1 MYRPLPGARTGVARI
16 PNRTARLLEH
26 AATYT
31 CFSSLPGQTRGK
43 EGSPW
48 TLDPRPTGSATIA
61 LQRRVITRVR
71 ACHHAAQQIGSARSG
86 AGITPLL
93 MTGLLL
99 HPVTAHP
106 PQERCPR
113 LRVIQKGTDRECSPA
128 HRRRS
133 RLAVLV
139 PSGSA
144 VFAANAVI
152 VDGADEPLTVVLRL
166 SLIHI

>member
-1 MYRPLPGARTGVARI
+1 
-16 PNRTARLLEH
+16 
-26 AATYT
+26 
-31 CFSSLPGQTRGK
+31 
-43 EGSPW
+43 
-48 TLDPRPTGSATIA
+48 
-61 LQRRVITRVR
+61 
-71 ACHHAAQQIGSARSG
+71 
-86 AGITPLL
+86 

-113 LRVIQKGTDRECSPA
+113 LRVIQKGTHRERSPA

-144 VFAANAVI
+144 VSAANAVI
-152 VDGADEPLTVVLRL
+152 VDGADEPLTVALLAVFILTMDTVWYKLLSWDVIHVLQVDKAKKKTTDLREQPW
-166 SLIHI
+166 